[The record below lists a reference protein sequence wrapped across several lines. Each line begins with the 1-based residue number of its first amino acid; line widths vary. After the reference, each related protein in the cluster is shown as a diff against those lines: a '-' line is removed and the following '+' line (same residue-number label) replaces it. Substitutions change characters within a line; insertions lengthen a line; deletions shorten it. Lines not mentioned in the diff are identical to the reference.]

1 MIWYILFALH
11 SLLAI
16 CFSIHI
22 VTVRRSP
29 SAAAA
34 WLLEVWLFPI
44 AGALFYL
51 VAGWH
56 AEQPLRRGKKREH
69 FVETIISGGC
79 GSTIDRCNR
88 VELLNDGGE
97 MFPALIA
104 ELHRARRS
112 INLEYYIF
120 DDDRIGSTIADILMR
135 KARGGVEVRLLYDAL
150 GSFLPAHGMLRELRR
165 AGVEVRAFSPLRF
178 PWFMPSTNERN
189 HRKIA
194 VIDGRVAFIGGIN
207 IARRYLEGNELGRW
221 RDEHLRIEGGAVA
234 DLQGVFAAD
243 WIGAKGG
250 RFDVE
255 KSLAPYD
262 PSLDMK
268 VQIGWSQS
276 GVTRRTL
283 LDAFTAAIMRARHHV
298 RISTP
303 YFVPPESLLQAICIA
318 AAAGVKV
325 SLMTPAR
332 ADLRVTAF
340 AAESYFADLLAAGV
354 EIYLYDGGFLHSKM
368 LIIDDEIVSVGTAN
382 LDYRSLLT
390 NWEVAA
396 FVYDKE
402 FAQMVART
410 YDNDIAK
417 CHLLT
422 AEEYNARPLKRR
434 VAEGISRILA
444 PLL

>member
-1 MIWYILFALH
+1 MFWYIILATHLV
-11 SLLAI
+11 LAI

-34 WLLEVWLFPI
+34 WLLELWLFPI
-44 AGALFYL
+44 VGELFYL
-51 VAGWH
+51 LAGWH
-56 AEQPLRRGKKREH
+56 AEQPLRRGRQREN
-69 FVETIISGGC
+69 FVETIVSGGC

-104 ELHRARRS
+104 ELHKARRS

-135 KARGGVEVRLLYDAL
+135 KARGGVEVRLLYDAV
-150 GSFLPAHGMLRELRR
+150 GSILPSHGMLRQLRA

-189 HRKIA
+189 HRKIV

-243 WIGAKGG
+243 WLATKG
-250 RFDVE
+250 RPFDVQ

-262 PSLDMK
+262 SSFDMK

-283 LDAFTAAIMRARHHV
+283 LDAFTAAIMRARREV

-303 YFVPPESLLQAICIA
+303 YFVPPESLLQAICIV

-325 SLMTPAR
+325 TLMTPAR
-332 ADLRVTAF
+332 ADLRVTAL
-340 AAESYFADLLAAGV
+340 AAESYFSDLLSAGV

-368 LIIDDEIVSVGTAN
+368 LIVDEEMVSVGTAN

-396 FVYDKE
+396 FVYDSE
-402 FAQMVART
+402 FARMVSQT
-410 YDNDIAK
+410 YDCDRAK
-417 CHLLT
+417 CHRLT
-422 AEEYNARPLKRR
+422 AEEYDARPLKKR
-434 VAEGISRILA
+434 VAEGVSRMFA